1 MGVIDRRC
9 LGRVWED
16 PEKFLVFP
24 MAIEFGPFIFDG
36 ERRQVFKAGAGIH
49 LSNKAFELLRL
60 ILAQRPR
67 ILSKTEIH
75 DCLWG
80 GTFVSD
86 ATLASVVSEIRAALG
101 ESARRPSFIKTVHG
115 YGYGFAAEATDA
127 AFAPGEGEEDRRHSR
142 RRPCWLRCGER
153 EFDLNVGENILGRD
167 VGLAVCLDSLSVS
180 RRHARIVI
188 ASGLA
193 TLEDLGSRNGT
204 YVEDIRVSTP
214 VTLRDGVAI
223 RLGRVTLV
231 FRSLAMPASTRVE
244 P

>member
-1 MGVIDRRC
+1 M
-9 LGRVWED
+9 
-16 PEKFLVFP
+16 FP
-24 MAIEFGPFIFDG
+24 MAIEFGPFTFDA
-36 ERRQVFKAGAGIH
+36 ERRQLLRAGAEIH
-49 LSNKAFELLRL
+49 LSNKAFGLLRL
-60 ILAQRPR
+60 MLAERPR
-67 ILSKTEIH
+67 VLSKAEIH
-75 DCLWG
+75 ERLWG

-86 ATLASVVSEIRAALG
+86 ATLASVMSEIRAALE

-115 YGYGFAAEATDA
+115 YGYRFTAEATNGVSA
-127 AFAPGEGEEDRRHSR
+127 AGAGEGDRRHPK
-142 RRPCWLRCGER
+142 RRPCWLKCGER
-153 EFDLNVGENILGRD
+153 EFDLGEGENTLGRD
-167 VGLAVCLDSLSVS
+167 GDLVVCLDSLSVS

-188 ASGLA
+188 ASGRA

-231 FRSLAMPASTRVE
+231 FRSLAMPASTCVE